1 MKKFLRILV
10 LLIILGVVL
19 LLLFGDKFGFGLGTG
34 LGFGQ
39 TANSSDRSVAS
50 DSDAASTDGNV
61 RGTVPDP
68 ADLPETIT
76 VTIREDRVYVGDV
89 EVADADELRS
99 YIESIN
105 TDDRKYTLV
114 DENSIRA
121 TYEWVTGV
129 FEDLKI
135 TLAAE

>member
-34 LGFGQ
+34 FGFGQ
-39 TANSSDRSVAS
+39 TANSSDVSNSDAT
-50 DSDAASTDGNV
+50 DSDGSV

-89 EVADADELRS
+89 EVADAEELRS

-105 TDDRKYTLV
+105 TDDRKYTLI

-129 FEDLKI
+129 FEDLKF
-135 TLAAE
+135 TLATE

>member
-39 TANSSDRSVAS
+39 TANSSDSS
-50 DSDAASTDGNV
+50 NSDAAGEDGTV

-68 ADLPETIT
+68 ADLPQTIT

>member
-34 LGFGQ
+34 FGFGQ
-39 TANSSDRSVAS
+39 TANSSDVSN
-50 DSDAASTDGNV
+50 SDATGSDGSV

-89 EVADADELRS
+89 EVADAEELRS

-105 TDDRKYTLV
+105 TDDRKYTLI

-135 TLAAE
+135 TLATE